1 MISERV
7 KRVLSVVSLALIVLL
22 FATPLFASEA
32 DLVIPPLTAAQNHL
46 LEIGFVICFLGMGFG
61 YFMYLKVKR
70 IPAHKSM
77 LDVAEIIFQT
87 CSTYLIQ
94 QGKFLFILFVFIG
107 ACIFYY
113 FGFLQH
119 MGMGDVILILAWT
132 VVGILGSYGVAWFG
146 IRMNTLA
153 NARMAFASLEGKPM
167 KLLDIPLTAG
177 MSIGVLLGAG
187 GSVSLSG
194 SACALRGMR

>member
-7 KRVLSVVSLALIVLL
+7 KRVLSAVSLALIVLL

-32 DLVIPPLTAAQNHL
+32 DLVIPPLSAAQNQL
-46 LEIGFVICFLGMGFG
+46 LMIGFVICFLGMGFG
-61 YFMYLKVKR
+61 YFMYAKVKK

-94 QGKFLFILFVFIG
+94 QGKLLFILFVFIG
-107 ACIFYY
+107 SCIFYY

-119 MGMGDVILILAWT
+119 MGMKDVSPDP
-132 VVGILGSYGVAWFG
+132 G
-146 IRMNTLA
+146 
-153 NARMAFASLEGKPM
+153 
-167 KLLDIPLTAG
+167 LDRRRHPR
-177 MSIGVLLGAG
+177 VLR
-187 GSVSLSG
+187 
-194 SACALRGMR
+194 RGLVRHPHEHPGQCPHGLCLP